1 MTKVKID
8 DETTEVNEFQEL
20 VNRIKDSYDYKIL
33 TINKNFRRMIKSD
46 DFQMLITGMDDELQ
60 TLFNEI
66 K

>member
-33 TINKNFRRMIKSD
+33 TINRNFRRMIKSD
-46 DFQMLITGMDDELQ
+46 DFQMLITGMDSELQ